1 MSLDSLLRLR
11 AIPTL
16 AAVAFL
22 SAYAPTRPVSA
33 ADDYKKGDMIEVFHL
48 GEWRPATVIEV
59 DKRGNVGAEYEF
71 AGRPHRQ
78 AFKAAEVRAA
88 FESGAMARG
97 RMWSDTSGKFRVK
110 AALLK
115 INEDDSVT
123 IRKDDMSELKIPL
136 KNLSEGDNKY
146 IKTFKK
152 EAAAVAAAAGP
163 TPPPLEDFSGGAFGS
178 FGVPFAG
185 SGAKQEPLAADPLP
199 AYLKMKQGGV
209 AFPLEEF
216 FDKLGAVL
224 PLGGPDS
231 WILAALESSNPS
243 KPVPTRLLW
252 ASIAKQKVEGRQL
265 LPGGEMVLDYH
276 PPTRRLLTYAAIKE
290 EGRGGWGIP
299 ALTLWEVSPSDKEV
313 KPIVRWKAGDDRPHD
328 PWARIIDGNLV
339 VQRFEKQEYVC
350 WDTSAKQVKYRLNQE
365 SFFAPL
371 ATLSGGRKYLF
382 LPEDK
387 GVRVIESA
395 TGKLLV
401 ALEAPNGASGVALS
415 EDGRR
420 LAVLEDY
427 VLAVHDLTDPSSEP
441 QRYQADAIGTPFS
454 ADLYWVGEYRV
465 MCDKGAFG
473 QVLFSLDKNIALWN
487 YHFDGSAVREHGTR
501 RLREIVDQHLVYA
514 ASVGSG
520 QQRGLAVGAVQLPG
534 PKVEEVAAA
543 TDPDSLLIMKPG
555 SEVRIQVSTGQHD
568 AKVRDALLAQIEKIG
583 WVHSESAE
591 AVFVA
596 EMKRGEQQN
605 VTYTKG
611 GFGRS
616 ESSESVS
623 VTPFVSSLVLKLG
636 DKVLWQSGTSTG
648 APPVLF
654 LRDGQTAQGEVNKWQ
669 NPDPDFF
676 SRVKIPDKLIDPDK
690 RNGLGTTDVTNRG
703 LIAK

>member
-1 MSLDSLLRLR
+1 MSLSLSRVS
-11 AIPTL
+11 PFL
-16 AAVAFL
+16 ACVFL
-22 SAYAPTRPVSA
+22 VLSLTGVSVA
-33 ADDYKKGDMIEVFHL
+33 ADDYKKGDMIEVFFL
-48 GEWRPATVIEV
+48 GEWRPGTVVET
-59 DKRGNVGAEYEF
+59 DKRGNVGAEFEF
-71 AGRPHRQ
+71 AGTPKRQ
-78 AFKAAEVRAA
+78 AFKPAEVRAA
-88 FESGAMARG
+88 YESGAMARG
-97 RMWSDTSGKFRVK
+97 RTWSDTSGKFRVK

-115 INEDDSVT
+115 INDDDSIT
-123 IRKDDMSELKIPL
+123 IRKDDMAELKIPL
-136 KNLSEGDNKY
+136 KNLGEADNKY

-152 EAAAVAAAAGP
+152 EAAAIAAAAGP
-163 TPPPLEDFSGGAFGS
+163 APPPLEDFSGGSFGS
-178 FGVPFAG
+178 FGVPFSG
-185 SGAKQEPLAADPLP
+185 SGGKREPIAADPLP
-199 AYLKMKQGGV
+199 AYLKLKQGGV
-209 AFPLEEF
+209 AFQMEDF

-231 WILAALESSNPS
+231 WILAAVESGSPS
-243 KPVPTRLLW
+243 KPLPTRLLW
-252 ASIAKQKVEGRQL
+252 ASLAKQKVDGRQL
-265 LPGGEMVLDYH
+265 LPGGEMILDYH

-290 EGRGGWGIP
+290 EGRGGWGVP
-299 ALTLWEVSPSDKEV
+299 ALTLWEVSPADKEV
-313 KPIVRWKAGDDRPHD
+313 KPIVRWKAGEDGPHD
-328 PWARIIDGNLV
+328 PWARILDGNLV
-339 VQRFEKQEYVC
+339 VQRHTKQEYVC

-401 ALEAPNGASGVALS
+401 SLEAPNGASGVAMS

-427 VLAVHDLTDPSSEP
+427 VLAVHDLTDPSAEP
-441 QRYQADAIGTPFS
+441 QRYQADAIGTPFT
-454 ADLYWVGEYRV
+454 ADLYWVGDNRV

-487 YHFDGSAVREHGTR
+487 YHFDGSAVSEHGNR
-501 RLREIVDQHLVYA
+501 RLREIVDGHLVYA

-520 QQRGLAVGAVQLPG
+520 GQRGLAVGAVQLPG
-534 PKVEEVAAA
+534 PKVDEVEAA

-555 SEVRIQVSTGQHD
+555 SEVRVQVTTGQYD
-568 AKVRDALLAQIEKIG
+568 AKVRAALLAAIEKTG

-591 AVFVA
+591 AVLIA
-596 EMKRGEQQN
+596 EMKRGETQN
-605 VTYTKG
+605 VTYTSG
-611 GFGRS
+611 GFG
-616 ESSESVS
+616 SSQSSQSVS
-623 VTPFVSSLVLKLG
+623 VTPFVSSLVLKMG
-636 DKVLWQSGTSTG
+636 DKILWQSGTSTG

-654 LRDGQTAQGEVNKWQ
+654 LRDGQTAQGEINKWQ

-676 SRVKIPDKLIDPDK
+676 SRVTIPGKLLDPEK
-690 RNGLGTTDVTNRG
+690 RNGLGTTEVTNRG

>member
-1 MSLDSLLRLR
+1 MSLVSSRFS
-11 AIPTL
+11 PFL
-16 AAVAFL
+16 AGVILVLGAGG
-22 SAYAPTRPVSA
+22 SALA
-33 ADDYKKGDMIEVFHL
+33 ADDYKKGDAIEVFHL
-48 GEWRPATVIEV
+48 REWRPATVIEV
-59 DKRGNVGAEYEF
+59 DKRGNVGAEFEF
-71 AGRPHRQ
+71 AGRPQRQ
-78 AFKAAEVRAA
+78 AFKPAEVRAA

-115 INEDDSVT
+115 INDDDSVT

-152 EAAAVAAAAGP
+152 EAAAIAAAAGP
-163 TPPPLEDFSGGAFGS
+163 APPPLEDFNGGAFGS

-185 SGAKQEPLAADPLP
+185 SGAKQEPLTADPLP

-252 ASIAKQKVEGRQL
+252 ASLAKQKVEGRQL

-276 PPTRRLLTYAAIKE
+276 PPTRRLLTHASIKE
-290 EGRGGWGIP
+290 EGRGGWGFP

-313 KPIVRWKAGDDRPHD
+313 KPIVRWKAGEEGPQD

-339 VQRFEKQEYVC
+339 VQRYAKQEYVC

-401 ALEAPNGASGVALS
+401 GLDAPNGASGVALS

-427 VLAVHDLTDPSSEP
+427 VLAVHDLTDPSAEP

-454 ADLYWVGEYRV
+454 ADLFWVGENRV

-555 SEVRIQVSTGQHD
+555 SEVRIQVTTGQHD
-568 AKVRDALLAQIEKIG
+568 AKVREALLAAIEKTG

-591 AVFVA
+591 AVLIA
-596 EMKRGEQQN
+596 EMKRGETQN
-605 VTYTKG
+605 VTYNSG
-611 GFGRS
+611 GFGRAQ
-616 ESSESVS
+616 SSQSVS

-636 DKVLWQSGTSTG
+636 DKVLWQTGTSTG

-654 LRDGQTAQGEVNKWQ
+654 LRDGQTAQGEVNKMQ
-669 NPDPDFF
+669 NPDSDFF
-676 SRVKIPDKLIDPDK
+676 SRVKIPEKLIDPDK